1 MKSYK
6 DRKQKNNR
14 YEAMQGQIMKNFK
27 DIEGFI
33 EDIGLCRSTI
43 YFINALYKCLKKF
56 PALKNSRL
64 SSCYF
69 RRNFKLIETV
79 FKNNEELFLWEEELY
94 KRFCLSLLFLT
105 FSLFCYEKFS
115 FDMRQF
121 LSPWEILSFI
131 MRRLLS
137 SWDFL
142 FHCETFFDV
151 RLFLSLWDS
160 FLFSVRIFST

>member
-1 MKSYK
+1 
-6 DRKQKNNR
+6 
-14 YEAMQGQIMKNFK
+14 MKNFK

-33 EDIGLCRSTI
+33 ENVGLCRSTI
-43 YFINALYKCLKKF
+43 YFINALYKCLRKF

-69 RRNFKLIETV
+69 RSNFKLIETV
-79 FKNNEELFLWEEELY
+79 FKNNEKLFLWEEELY

-105 FSLFCYEKFS
+105 FSLFCFEKFS

-131 MRRLLS
+131 MKRLLS
-137 SWDFL
+137 SSDFL
-142 FHCETFFDV
+142 FRCETFFWRETLSFSV
-151 RLFLSLWDS
+151 RLFFSLWEF
-160 FLFSVRIFST
+160 FLPKANIFGQPYKQALAGYVAYA

>member
-1 MKSYK
+1 
-6 DRKQKNNR
+6 
-14 YEAMQGQIMKNFK
+14 MKNFK

-33 EDIGLCRSTI
+33 ENVGLCRSTI

-69 RRNFKLIETV
+69 RSNFKLIETV

-121 LSPWEILSFI
+121 LSLWEILSFI

-142 FHCETFFDV
+142 FRCETFFWRETLSFSV
-151 RLFLSLWDS
+151 RLFFFCENFFYLKQK
-160 FLFSVRIFST
+160 FSVNHTRRLWQAM